1 MKNKLILLFLSS
13 LHCGKCN
20 SKVGDRGFTLIEVI
34 VAIVILSIFILT
46 SLTALVAG
54 LNFKLKA
61 KLNNEATLIIN
72 QDLEQF
78 RYIASQV
85 GIETV
90 RSLPTASAIS
100 ASGTGTTITGTTNL
114 SLIIPIVRN
123 GRDYLS
129 SPSSNP
135 GRILK
140 IGDETT
146 AYTLAAPLPA
156 STDPTVETPTD
167 PSLAVTVDLSKI
179 NKNVSTLGLALTL
192 DGSKTS
198 ISVADA
204 SAFQAG
210 ERVVVG
216 PASNGTIFSFVVTSV
231 NANTISFAPLTPTGP
246 TGGQIYPVNT
256 RVVALPTV
264 GEVIPDTSLC
274 TSTTVTAIFDRLL
287 ALDAAPNIDPDQPIV
302 PTFNNRSTYRI
313 NRKATRVNPTAVAKD
328 PAVTKAQT
336 KVEYSVK
343 DTAFSPTSNLAI
355 LTTEVIPSV
364 AFTCP

>member
-1 MKNKLILLFLSS
+1 MKNKLILLLLSS
-13 LHCGKCN
+13 LHWGKRN

-46 SLTALVAG
+46 SLTALIAG

-90 RSLPTASAIS
+90 SSLPTASAIS
-100 ASGTGTTITGTTNL
+100 ASGTGTTTGTTNL
-114 SLIIPIVRN
+114 SLTLPIVDN

-129 SPSSNP
+129 SLTLP
-135 GRILK
+135 ITLK

-146 AYTLAAPLPA
+146 AYTLTSVLT
-156 STDPTVETPTD
+156 ST
-167 PSLAVTVDLSKI
+167 SLAVTVDLSKI
-179 NKNVSTLGLALTL
+179 NKNVSKLGGTLPLTL
-192 DGSKTS
+192 NGSS
-198 ISVADA
+198 ISSITVADA

-216 PASNGTIFSFVVTSV
+216 PVLNGTAIFSFVVTSV
-231 NANTISFAPLTPTGP
+231 NANTISFASLTPTGQ
-246 TGGQIYPVNT
+246 TYPVGT

-264 GEVIPDTSLC
+264 GDVIPNTSLC
-274 TSTTVTAIFDRLL
+274 TVTSTIFNSLL
-287 ALDAAPNIDPDQPIV
+287 AAAPNKTNQSV
-302 PTFNNRSTYRI
+302 TFNDRTTYQITR
-313 NRKATRVNPTAVAKD
+313 ATTQLNPTAVATD
-328 PAVTKAQT
+328 PAITRAQAQ
-336 KVEYSVK
+336 VVYSVR
-343 DTAFSPTSNLAI
+343 DTAFSTSSDLAT
-355 LTTEVIPSV
+355 LTTEVIPNV
-364 AFTCP
+364 AFKCP